1 MAQNCFY
8 DQYNFNFSNC
18 CNTIPQEIIL
28 IYCEKRSINILH
40 YKIFK
45 YAAYEMILFRIYYF

>member
-1 MAQNCFY
+1 MITTTSVHQIAVTLY
-8 DQYNFNFSNC
+8 
-18 CNTIPQEIIL
+18 IPREIKL

-45 YAAYEMILFRIYYF
+45 NTAYETQNLIRVYYF